1 MNDQIDLEAALKSY
15 EQIPAKI
22 TTALAK
28 IPADKLDLRSGNS
41 DMSLRETVHH
51 LVEAN
56 IVAASMV
63 IAALG
68 SEKATYD
75 WSWLWPGRDWCDR
88 MRYDAVP
95 LDASVTTLNGL
106 VQHITNL
113 IRVRDDAAS
122 RKVSVHDLPG
132 ETPYFRTL
140 AEIIDQEGK
149 HVDEHLDEI
158 ISGATHPTVS

>member
-1 MNDQIDLEAALKSY
+1 MGKEINFDDALIAY
-15 EQIPAKI
+15 QQIPAKI
-22 TTALAK
+22 ASALAT
-28 IPADKLDLRSGNS
+28 IPADRLEVRIAKSE
-41 DMSLRETVHH
+41 MSLRETVHH

-56 IVAASMV
+56 IVAASMI

-95 LDASVTTLNGL
+95 LDASVETLNGL
-106 VQHITNL
+106 IQHVTNML
-113 IRVRDDAAS
+113 RVRDDAAS

-132 ETPYFRTL
+132 ETPYFRTIS
-140 AEIIDQEGK
+140 EIIDQEGN
-149 HVDEHLDEI
+149 HVDEHLGDI
-158 ISGATHPTVS
+158 ISVLESK